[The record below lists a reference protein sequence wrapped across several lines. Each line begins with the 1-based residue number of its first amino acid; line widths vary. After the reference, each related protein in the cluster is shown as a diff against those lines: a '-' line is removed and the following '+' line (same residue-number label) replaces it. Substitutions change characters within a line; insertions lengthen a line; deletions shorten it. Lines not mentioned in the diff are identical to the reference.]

1 MSRATSK
8 IVEIHRGADTRDRLL
23 RTAQSLFAERGY
35 RGTSLRDISARVGI
49 KAPSLLHHFN
59 SKEQIYLAVLDRIF
73 ARMEDAV
80 GSVLMGREGYHER
93 ARTAVG
99 GAIDFLAARSD
110 YARIIWN
117 EFIDEKG
124 IGRQMLKRRIPPLYA
139 MGQNFIFH
147 GQREGAFRAEVE
159 PFQFMTSLN
168 SLILGYF
175 TTAAMTRRLWNVNLL
190 DREAIVSRKRH
201 VIDLVEQTLFV
212 RHPQEVADANQTTR
226 ADESQSLQH
235 PPKEESPP
243 Q

>member
-1 MSRATSK
+1 MPRATSK

-73 ARMEDAV
+73 VRMEDAV

-93 ARTAVG
+93 ARMAVA

-110 YARIIWN
+110 YARLIWN

-139 MGQNFIFH
+139 MGQNFVFH
-147 GQREGAFRAEVE
+147 GQRDGAFRRAVE
-159 PFQFMTSLN
+159 PFQFIMSLN

-175 TTAAMTRRLWNVNLL
+175 TTATMARRLWNINLV
-190 DREAIVSRKRH
+190 DRASIASRKRH

-212 RHPQEVADANQTTR
+212 REPREAAEANLAKAEPDPRSHPLPGEGNR
-226 ADESQSLQH
+226 
-235 PPKEESPP
+235 P